1 MPGFERIGEEEKAAV
16 NQVLDTGVFMRYGF
30 ESARNELW
38 MAKRFETEFA
48 KKFSTGNCQLLSS
61 GTAALK
67 SALAVAGIGQGDE
80 VILPTFTFV
89 ASFEAVLDVG
99 AIPVFADIDESLCL
113 NPKAVTQK
121 ITTRTKAIMPV
132 HMCGNI
138 AELKALKLLCD
149 QHQLWLIEDAC
160 QSIGGT
166 YAGKYVGTFGDM
178 GCFSF
183 DYVKT
188 ITCGEGG
195 AVVTASPKIAAWL
208 DAYQDHGHDHLGADR
223 GADKHPIM
231 GFNYRIS
238 ELNAAVGVAQLQK
251 FDAIFERQQSY
262 YALLKESLKQIN
274 GIELTRIPENATPG
288 AGFLN
293 LLLPD
298 EASALRAVDA
308 LKASGVEAFVYWYN
322 NAWHYIKAWQHLKE
336 GALPQGLSQ
345 EQYALITAQFDKGFS
360 ASDAVMSRCISFLTK
375 IGISEEL
382 QRQRARQIAQA
393 LESVL

>member
-1 MPGFERIGEEEKAAV
+1 
-16 NQVLDTGVFMRYGF
+16 
-30 ESARNELW
+30 
-38 MAKRFETEFA
+38 
-48 KKFSTGNCQLLSS
+48 
-61 GTAALK
+61 
-67 SALAVAGIGQGDE
+67 DE
-80 VILPTFTFV
+80 VIVPTFTFV
-89 ASFEAVLDVG
+89 ASFEAILDVG
-99 AIPVFADIDESLCL
+99 AVPVFADIDESLCL
-113 NPKAVTQK
+113 NPSSVAQK
-121 ITTRTKAIMPV
+121 ITSRTKAIMPV

-138 AELKALKLLCD
+138 AELNALKQLCE

-166 YAGKYVGTFGDM
+166 YADKYVGTYGDL

-195 AVVTASPKIAAWL
+195 AVVTASQELATKL

-251 FDAIFERQQSY
+251 FDAIFEAQHQY
-262 YALLKESLKQIN
+262 YALLKTTLKNIP
-274 GIELTRIPENATPG
+274 GIQFTSIPEQAKPG

-293 LLLPD
+293 ILLPD
-298 EASALRAVDA
+298 EALA
-308 LKASGVEAFVYWYN
+308 LKAVVALKQSGVEAFFYWYN
-322 NAWHYIKAWQHLKE
+322 NAWHYIKAWNHLRE
-336 GALPQGLSQ
+336 AALPQGLSQ
-345 EQYALITAQFDKGFS
+345 VQHKAIESQFEAGFS
-360 ASDAVMSRCISFLTK
+360 ASDTVMSRCISFLTK
-375 IGISEEL
+375 IGHNEA
-382 QRQRARQIAQA
+382 QQKQRAQHIAQV